1 MAKPSGS
8 GDMVNDAVVQ
18 GKLTFLSGEICFPRG
33 DRAMGAGLRTIPKG
47 VESPPTSKVLVS
59 ALRSGTSGGRKQKSA
74 EAIVAARANT
84 GRAVK
89 GRTSR
94 NKEEP

>member
-1 MAKPSGS
+1 
-8 GDMVNDAVVQ
+8 
-18 GKLTFLSGEICFPRG
+18 
-33 DRAMGAGLRTIPKG
+33 MGAGLRTIPKG
-47 VESPPTSKVLVS
+47 VESPPVPKVLAS
-59 ALRSGTSGGRKQKSA
+59 ALWTGTSGGRMQKSA